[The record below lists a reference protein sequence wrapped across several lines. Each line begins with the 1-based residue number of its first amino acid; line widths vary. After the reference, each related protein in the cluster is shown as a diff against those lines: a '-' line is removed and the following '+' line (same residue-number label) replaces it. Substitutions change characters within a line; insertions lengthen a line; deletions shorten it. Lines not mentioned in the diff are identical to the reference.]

1 MTDNFQIQKG
11 SSLTTALLQIK
22 NLVKHYPSVKAVNGI
37 DISLRKGICFG
48 LLGPNGAGKTT
59 TVEILE
65 GINQATSGE
74 ILYKGK
80 PLGEQFRKEAG
91 IMFQST
97 ALQDFIT
104 VHETLQMF
112 ADFYPRQADLDELI
126 KRCNLTPYLDQDNR
140 QLSGGQRQRL
150 LLAIALVND
159 PDIIFL
165 DEPTTGL
172 DPQARQNFWELI
184 TDIKAEG
191 KTIVLTTHY
200 MDEAY
205 TLCDE
210 IAIMD
215 HGKIIAQGTPRALLE
230 AHFNDV
236 ILRLPETEI
245 TDTQALPFT
254 INNRQGYLEINTSD
268 VNAVIATLIKNNISL
283 AQLQIRPRTLDDLF
297 LELTGKE
304 LRA

>member
-1 MTDNFQIQKG
+1 MSAD
-11 SSLTTALLQIK
+11 LLQIK
-22 NLVKHYPSVKAVNGI
+22 NLVKHYPTVNAVNGI
-37 DISLRKGICFG
+37 DITLQAGICFG

-65 GINQATSGE
+65 GINRATSGE

-80 PLGEQFRKEAG
+80 PLGDQFRKEAG

-97 ALQDFIT
+97 ALQDYIT
-104 VHETLQMF
+104 VRETLEMF
-112 ADFYPRQADLDELI
+112 SHFYPQHADLDTLI
-126 KRCNLTPYLDQDNR
+126 TRCNLTEYLDQDNR
-140 QLSGGQRQRL
+140 ELSGGQRQRL
-150 LLAIALVND
+150 LLAIALVNN

-172 DPQARQNFWELI
+172 DPQARRNFWDLI
-184 TDIKAEG
+184 NDIKAEG

-205 TLCDE
+205 MLCDE

-215 HGKIIAQGTPRALLE
+215 HGKIIAQGTPEFLLE
-230 AHFNDV
+230 DNFNDV
-236 ILRLPETEI
+236 ILQLPKSDLNELDLSTYTTHERNGNVEI
-245 TDTQALPFT
+245 TTC
-254 INNRQGYLEINTSD
+254 D
-268 VNAVIATLIKNNISL
+268 VNEVISTFIENNISL
-283 AQLQIRPRTLDDLF
+283 SHLQIRPRTLDDLF